1 MSQSVYAE
9 FGVSPNAITGSVE
22 DLNEH
27 QKSMLEQDVAVRDGD
42 DAITFKQLEAENE
55 EATEE
60 DENVEEA
67 EGEEDHE
74 SDDEESETDG
84 EQPEFIELGDAPKEQ
99 PEFIELGDAPKE
111 LTESVT
117 ALDENE
123 AAFDDM
129 VSSAVEAGKVTAD
142 EITAIKAEYAKDG
155 KLSDASYAKL
165 QEAGYTKRF
174 VDSFVRGQ
182 EALAEQY
189 AAGVVRYAGG
199 AEQFNRI
206 LSHLESNDPSTR
218 EALEAAIVRKDI
230 ATTKALLNLAGKT
243 LGKAVGVK
251 PQRTITNQAKPVVA
265 PKATKTEAFSSK
277 ADMIKAMS
285 DPRYLRDAKYTME
298 VRAKVAASSL

>member
-60 DENVEEA
+60 DENVDEA
-67 EGEEDHE
+67 EGDDTEGNDDE
-74 SDDEESETDG
+74 SDTEGDD
-84 EQPEFIELGDAPKEQ
+84 QEFVELGET
-99 PEFIELGDAPKE
+99 PKE

-117 ALDENE
+117 ALNENE

-129 VSSAVEAGKVTAD
+129 VSAAVEAGKVTAD
-142 EITAIKAEYAKDG
+142 DITAIKAEYASKG
-155 KLSDASYAKL
+155 ELSEASYAKL
-165 QEAGYTKRF
+165 AEAGYTKRF

-251 PQRTITNQAKPVVA
+251 PQRTITTQAKPVVA
-265 PKATKTEAFSSK
+265 PKAPQTEAFSSK

>member
-9 FGVSPNAITGSVE
+9 FGVSSNAITGSVE

-42 DAITFKQLEAENE
+42 DAITFKQLEAEQE

-67 EGEEDHE
+67 DGEEAEGHDDESDTEGEE
-74 SDDEESETDG
+74 
-84 EQPEFIELGDAPKEQ
+84 PEFVELGDTPT
-99 PEFIELGDAPKE
+99 E
-111 LTESVT
+111 LTESVS

-129 VSSAVEAGKVTAD
+129 VSAAVEAGKVTAD
-142 EITAIKAEYAKDG
+142 DITAIKAEYAAKG
-155 KLSDASYAKL
+155 ELSEASYAKL
-165 QEAGYTKRF
+165 AEAGYTKRF

-206 LSHLESNDPSTR
+206 LSHLESNDKSTK
-218 EALEAAIVRKDI
+218 EALESAILRKDLVT
-230 ATTKALLNLAGKT
+230 AKAILNLAGRN
-243 LGKAVGVK
+243 LGKARGVP
-251 PQRTITNQAKPVVA
+251 PQRTLTTQGKPAVTV
-265 PKATKTEAFSSK
+265 PKVETEGFSSK
-277 ADMIKAMS
+277 ADMVKAMS

>member
-9 FGVSPNAITGSVE
+9 FGVSSNAITGSVE

-27 QKSMLEQDVAVRDGD
+27 QQSMLEKDVAVRDGD
-42 DAITFKQLEAENE
+42 DAITFKQLEAAEQE

-60 DENVEEA
+60 DESVEETEEEEEVEETEDS
-67 EGEEDHE
+67 EGT
-74 SDDEESETDG
+74 DDVD
-84 EQPEFIELGDAPKEQ
+84 FIELGDT
-99 PEFIELGDAPKE
+99 PKE

-129 VSSAVEAGKVTAD
+129 VSAAVEAGKVTAD
-142 EITAIKAEYAKDG
+142 DITAIKAEYASNG
-155 KLSDASYAKL
+155 ELSEASYAKL
-165 QEAGYTKRF
+165 AEAGYTKRF

-206 LSHLESNDPSTR
+206 LSHLESNDKSTK
-218 EALEAAIVRKDI
+218 EALESAIVRKDL
-230 ATTKALLNLAGKT
+230 ATAKAILNLAGRN
-243 LGKAVGVK
+243 LGKTRGVA
-251 PQRTITNQAKPVVA
+251 PQRTLTTQGKPAVAA
-265 PKATKTEAFSSK
+265 PKVQTEGFSSK

-285 DPRYLRDAKYTME
+285 DPRYLRDAAYTNS
-298 VRAKVAASSL
+298 VRTKVSASSF

>member
-9 FGVSPNAITGSVE
+9 FGVSSNAITGSVE

-60 DENVEEA
+60 DENVEET
-67 EGEEDHE
+67 
-74 SDDEESETDG
+74 DEEEEGVEPEDSEGQD
-84 EQPEFIELGDAPKEQ
+84 QEFVELGET
-99 PEFIELGDAPKE
+99 PKE

-129 VSSAVEAGKVTAD
+129 VSAAVESGKVTAD
-142 EITAIKAEYAKDG
+142 DITAIKAEYASKG
-155 KLSDASYAKL
+155 ELSEASYAKL
-165 QEAGYTKRF
+165 AEAGYTKRF

-206 LSHLESNDPSTR
+206 LSHLEANDKSTK
-218 EALEAAIVRKDI
+218 EALESAIIRKDL
-230 ATTKALLNLAGKT
+230 ATAKAILNLAGRN
-243 LGKAVGVK
+243 LGKTRGVA
-251 PQRTITNQAKPVVA
+251 PQRTLTTQGKPAVSA
-265 PKATKTEAFSSK
+265 PKVKTEGFSSK
-277 ADMIKAMS
+277 ADMVKAMS

>member
-9 FGVSPNAITGSVE
+9 FGVSSNAITGSVE

-27 QKSMLEQDVAVRDGD
+27 QRSMLEQDVAVRDGD
-42 DAITFKQLEAENE
+42 DAITFKQLEDENDST
-55 EATEE
+55 TEE
-60 DENVEEA
+60 DENVDET
-67 EGEEDHE
+67 EGDDTEGNDDE
-74 SDDEESETDG
+74 SDTEGDD
-84 EQPEFIELGDAPKEQ
+84 QEFVELGET
-99 PEFIELGDAPKE
+99 PKE

-117 ALDENE
+117 ALNENE

-129 VSSAVEAGKVTAD
+129 VSAAVEAGNVTAD
-142 EITAIKAEYAKDG
+142 DITAIKAEYASKG
-155 KLSDASYAKL
+155 ELSEASYAKL
-165 QEAGYTKRF
+165 AEAGYTKRF

-206 LSHLESNDPSTR
+206 LSHLEANDKSTK
-218 EALEAAIVRKDI
+218 EALESAIIRKDL
-230 ATTKALLNLAGKT
+230 ATAKAILNLAGRN
-243 LGKAVGVK
+243 LGKTRGVA
-251 PQRTITNQAKPVVA
+251 PQRTLTTQGKPAVST
-265 PKATKTEAFSSK
+265 PKVQTEGFSSK
-277 ADMIKAMS
+277 ADMVKAMS

>member
-27 QKSMLEQDVAVRDGD
+27 QRSMLEQDVAVRDGD

-55 EATEE
+55 EAAEE
-60 DENVEEA
+60 DDNVEET
-67 EGEEDHE
+67 EGDDTEGNDDE
-74 SDDEESETDG
+74 SDTEGDD
-84 EQPEFIELGDAPKEQ
+84 QEFVELGET
-99 PEFIELGDAPKE
+99 PKE

-117 ALDENE
+117 ALNENE

-129 VSSAVEAGKVTAD
+129 VSAAVEAGKVTAD
-142 EITAIKAEYAKDG
+142 DITAIKAEYASKG
-155 KLSDASYAKL
+155 ELSEASYAKL
-165 QEAGYTKRF
+165 AEAGYTKRF

-206 LSHLESNDPSTR
+206 LSHLEANDKSTK
-218 EALEAAIVRKDI
+218 EALESAIIRKDL
-230 ATTKALLNLAGKT
+230 ATAKAILNLAGRN
-243 LGKAVGVK
+243 LGKTRGVA
-251 PQRTITNQAKPVVA
+251 PQRTLTTQGKPAVSA
-265 PKATKTEAFSSK
+265 PKVQTEGFSSK
-277 ADMIKAMS
+277 ADMVKAMS

>member
-22 DLNEH
+22 ALNEH

-60 DENVEEA
+60 DENVDEA
-67 EGEEDHE
+67 EGDDTEGNDDE
-74 SDDEESETDG
+74 SDTEGDD
-84 EQPEFIELGDAPKEQ
+84 QEFVELGET
-99 PEFIELGDAPKE
+99 PKE

-117 ALDENE
+117 ALNENE

-129 VSSAVEAGKVTAD
+129 VSAAVEAGKVTAD
-142 EITAIKAEYAKDG
+142 DITAIKAEYASKG
-155 KLSDASYAKL
+155 ELSEASYAKL
-165 QEAGYTKRF
+165 AEAGYTKRF

-251 PQRTITNQAKPVVA
+251 PQRTITTQAKPVVA
-265 PKATKTEAFSSK
+265 PKTPQTEAFSSK

>member
-9 FGVSPNAITGSVE
+9 FGVSSNAITGSVE

-60 DENVEEA
+60 DENVEET

-74 SDDEESETDG
+74 SDDEESKTDG
-84 EQPEFIELGDAPKEQ
+84 EQPEFIELGDAPT
-99 PEFIELGDAPKE
+99 E

-142 EITAIKAEYAKDG
+142 EITAIKDEYAKDG

-206 LSHLESNDPSTR
+206 LSHLESNDKSTK
-218 EALEAAIVRKDI
+218 EALESAIIRKDL
-230 ATTKALLNLAGKT
+230 ATAKAILNLAGRN
-243 LGKAVGVK
+243 LGKTRGVS
-251 PQRTITNQAKPVVA
+251 PQRTLTTQGKPAVAA
-265 PKATKTEAFSSK
+265 PKVQTEGFSSK
-277 ADMIKAMS
+277 ADMVKAMS
-285 DPRYLRDAKYTME
+285 DPRYLRDAKYTMD

>member
-9 FGVSPNAITGSVE
+9 FGVSSNAITGSVE

-42 DAITFKQLEAENE
+42 DAITFKQLEAETE

-60 DENVEEA
+60 DDNVDET

-84 EQPEFIELGDAPKEQ
+84 EQ

-218 EALEAAIVRKDI
+218 EALE
-230 ATTKALLNLAGKT
+230 
-243 LGKAVGVK
+243 
-251 PQRTITNQAKPVVA
+251 
-265 PKATKTEAFSSK
+265 
-277 ADMIKAMS
+277 
-285 DPRYLRDAKYTME
+285 
-298 VRAKVAASSL
+298 

>member
-27 QKSMLEQDVAVRDGD
+27 QQSMLEKDVAVRDGD
-42 DAITFKQLEAENE
+42 DAITFKQLEAEQE

-60 DENVEEA
+60 DENVEET
-67 EGEEDHE
+67 EGEETE
-74 SDDEESETDG
+74 GNDDESETEGDDDVD
-84 EQPEFIELGDAPKEQ
+84 FVELGDT
-99 PEFIELGDAPKE
+99 PKE
-111 LTESVT
+111 LTESVS

-129 VSSAVEAGKVTAD
+129 VSAAVEAGKVTAD
-142 EITAIKAEYAKDG
+142 DITAIKAEYASKG
-155 KLSDASYAKL
+155 ELSEASYAKL
-165 QEAGYTKRF
+165 AEAGYTKRF

-206 LSHLESNDPSTR
+206 LSHLEANDKSTK
-218 EALEAAIVRKDI
+218 EALESAIIRKDLVT
-230 ATTKALLNLAGKT
+230 AKAILNLAGRN
-243 LGKAVGVK
+243 LGKARGVQ
-251 PQRTITNQAKPVVA
+251 PQRTITTQGKPAVSA
-265 PKATKTEAFSSK
+265 PKVETEGFSSK
-277 ADMIKAMS
+277 ADMVKAMS
-285 DPRYLRDAKYTME
+285 DPRYLRDAKYTMD

>member
-27 QKSMLEQDVAVRDGD
+27 QQSMLEKDVAVRDGD
-42 DAITFKQLEAENE
+42 DAITFKQLEAEQ

-60 DENVEEA
+60 ELEVETDEEEQ
-67 EGEEDHE
+67 
-74 SDDEESETDG
+74 DEESEDSEG
-84 EQPEFIELGDAPKEQ
+84 ADDQEFVELGET
-99 PEFIELGDAPKE
+99 PKE

-129 VSSAVEAGKVTAD
+129 VSAAVEAGKVTAD
-142 EITAIKAEYAKDG
+142 DITAIKAEYASKG
-155 KLSDASYAKL
+155 ELSEASYAKL
-165 QEAGYTKRF
+165 AEAGYTKRF

-206 LSHLESNDPSTR
+206 LSHLEANDKSTK
-218 EALEAAIVRKDI
+218 EALESAIVRKDL
-230 ATTKALLNLAGKT
+230 TTAKAILNLAGRN
-243 LGKAVGVK
+243 LGKTRG
-251 PQRTITNQAKPVVA
+251 VA
-265 PKATKTEAFSSK
+265 PARTLTTQGKPAVSAPKVQTEGFSSK
-277 ADMIKAMS
+277 ADMVKAMS
-285 DPRYLRDAKYTME
+285 DPRYLRDAKYTMD

>member
-9 FGVSPNAITGSVE
+9 FGVSSNAITGSVE

-27 QKSMLEQDVAVRDGD
+27 QQSMLEKDVAVRDGD
-42 DAITFKQLEAENE
+42 DAITFKQLEAEQQE

-60 DENVEEA
+60 GENVEEA
-67 EGEEDHE
+67 EGEETEGNDDE
-74 SDDEESETDG
+74 SDTEGDD
-84 EQPEFIELGDAPKEQ
+84 QEFVELGDT
-99 PEFIELGDAPKE
+99 PKE

-129 VSSAVEAGKVTAD
+129 VSAAVEAGKVTAD
-142 EITAIKAEYAKDG
+142 DISAIKAEYASKG
-155 KLSDASYAKL
+155 ELSEASYAKL
-165 QEAGYTKRF
+165 AEAGYTKRF

-206 LSHLESNDPSTR
+206 LSHLESNDKSTK
-218 EALEAAIVRKDI
+218 EALESAILRKDLVT
-230 ATTKALLNLAGKT
+230 AKAILNLAGRN
-243 LGKAVGVK
+243 LGKTRGVA
-251 PQRTITNQAKPVVA
+251 PQRTLTTQGKPAVAA
-265 PKATKTEAFSSK
+265 PKVQTEGFSSK

-285 DPRYLRDAKYTME
+285 DPRYLRDAAYTNS
-298 VRAKVAASSL
+298 VRTKVAASSF

>member
-9 FGVSPNAITGSVE
+9 FGVSSNAITGSVE

-27 QKSMLEQDVAVRDGD
+27 QQSMLEKDVAVRDGD
-42 DAITFKQLEAENE
+42 DAITFKQLEAEQE

-60 DENVEEA
+60 DENVEET
-67 EGEEDHE
+67 
-74 SDDEESETDG
+74 DEEEEVEETEDSEGQD
-84 EQPEFIELGDAPKEQ
+84 QEFIELGDT
-99 PEFIELGDAPKE
+99 PKE
-111 LTESVT
+111 LTESVS

-129 VSSAVEAGKVTAD
+129 VSAAVEAGKVTAD
-142 EITAIKAEYAKDG
+142 DITAIKAEYAAKG
-155 KLSDASYAKL
+155 ELSEASYAKL
-165 QEAGYTKRF
+165 AEAGYTKRF

-206 LSHLESNDPSTR
+206 LSHLEANDKSTK
-218 EALEAAIVRKDI
+218 EALESAIIRKDLVT
-230 ATTKALLNLAGKT
+230 AKAILNLAGRN
-243 LGKAVGVK
+243 LGKARGVQ
-251 PQRTITNQAKPVVA
+251 PQRTITTQGKPAVAA
-265 PKATKTEAFSSK
+265 PKVETEGFGSK
-277 ADMIKAMS
+277 ADMVKAMS

>member
-9 FGVSPNAITGSVE
+9 FGVSSNAITGSVE

-60 DENVEEA
+60 DENVEEN

-74 SDDEESETDG
+74 SDDKES
-84 EQPEFIELGDAPKEQ
+84 
-99 PEFIELGDAPKE
+99 EFIELGDAPKE

-251 PQRTITNQAKPVVA
+251 PQRTITTQAKPVVA
-265 PKATKTEAFSSK
+265 PKAPQTEAFSSK
-277 ADMIKAMS
+277 AEMIKAMS

>member
-9 FGVSPNAITGSVE
+9 FGVSSNAITGSVE

-42 DAITFKQLEAENE
+42 DAITFKQLEAEQE
-55 EATEE
+55 EANEE

-67 EGEEDHE
+67 EGEETEGHDG
-74 SDDEESETDG
+74 ESETDS
-84 EQPEFIELGDAPKEQ
+84 EEPEFVELGDT
-99 PEFIELGDAPKE
+99 PKE
-111 LTESVT
+111 LTESVS

-129 VSSAVEAGKVTAD
+129 VSAAVEAGKVTAD
-142 EITAIKAEYAKDG
+142 DIATIKAEYASKG
-155 KLSDASYAKL
+155 ELSEESYAKL
-165 QEAGYTKRF
+165 AEAGYTKRF

-206 LSHLESNDPSTR
+206 LSHLESNDKSTK
-218 EALEAAIVRKDI
+218 EALESAILRKDLVT
-230 ATTKALLNLAGKT
+230 AKAILNLAGRS
-243 LGKAVGVK
+243 LGKARGVQ
-251 PQRTITNQAKPVVA
+251 PQRTVTTQGKPAVAA
-265 PKATKTEAFSSK
+265 PKVQTEGFSSK
-277 ADMIKAMS
+277 ADMVKAMS

>member
-9 FGVSPNAITGSVE
+9 FGVSSNAITGSVE

-27 QKSMLEQDVAVRDGD
+27 QRSMLEQDVAVRDGD
-42 DAITFKQLEAENE
+42 DAITFKQLEDENDST
-55 EATEE
+55 TEE
-60 DENVEEA
+60 DENVDET
-67 EGEEDHE
+67 EGDDTEGNDDE
-74 SDDEESETDG
+74 SDTEGDD
-84 EQPEFIELGDAPKEQ
+84 QEFVELGET
-99 PEFIELGDAPKE
+99 PKE

-117 ALDENE
+117 ALNENE

-129 VSSAVEAGKVTAD
+129 VSAAVEAGKVTAD
-142 EITAIKAEYAKDG
+142 DITAIKAEYASKG
-155 KLSDASYAKL
+155 ELSEASYAKL
-165 QEAGYTKRF
+165 AEAGYTKRF

-206 LSHLESNDPSTR
+206 LSHLEANDKSTK
-218 EALEAAIVRKDI
+218 EALESAIIRKDL
-230 ATTKALLNLAGKT
+230 ATAKAILNLAGRN
-243 LGKAVGVK
+243 LGKTRGVA
-251 PQRTITNQAKPVVA
+251 PQRTLTTQGKPAVST
-265 PKATKTEAFSSK
+265 PKVQTEGFSSK
-277 ADMIKAMS
+277 ADMVKAMS

>member
-9 FGVSPNAITGSVE
+9 FGVSSNAITGSVE

-27 QKSMLEQDVAVRDGD
+27 QQSMLEKDVAVRDGD
-42 DAITFKQLEAENE
+42 DAITFKQLEAEQQE

-60 DENVEEA
+60 DENVEETEEEEEVEETEDS
-67 EGEEDHE
+67 EGQD
-74 SDDEESETDG
+74 
-84 EQPEFIELGDAPKEQ
+84 QEFVELGET
-99 PEFIELGDAPKE
+99 PKE

-129 VSSAVEAGKVTAD
+129 VSAAIEAGKVTAD
-142 EITAIKAEYAKDG
+142 DITAIKAEYASKG
-155 KLSDASYAKL
+155 ELSEASYAKL
-165 QEAGYTKRF
+165 AEAGYTKRF

-206 LSHLESNDPSTR
+206 LSHLEANDKSTK
-218 EALEAAIVRKDI
+218 EALESAIIRKDL
-230 ATTKALLNLAGKT
+230 ATAKAILNLAGRN
-243 LGKAVGVK
+243 LGKTRGVA
-251 PQRTITNQAKPVVA
+251 PQRTLTTQGKPAVAA
-265 PKATKTEAFSSK
+265 PKVQTEGFSSK

-285 DPRYLRDAKYTME
+285 DPRYLRDAAYTNS
-298 VRAKVAASSL
+298 VRTKVAASSF

>member
-9 FGVSPNAITGSVE
+9 FGVSSNAITGSVD

-42 DAITFKQLEAENE
+42 DAITFKQLEAEQE

-60 DENVEEA
+60 DENVEET
-67 EGEEDHE
+67 EGEENQE
-74 SDDEESETDG
+74 SDSDDDG
-84 EQPEFIELGDAPKEQ
+84 EQPEFIELGDT
-99 PEFIELGDAPKE
+99 PKE

-142 EITAIKAEYAKDG
+142 DITAIKAEYAKDG
-155 KLSDASYAKL
+155 KLSEASYAKL
-165 QEAGYTKRF
+165 KEAGYTKRF

-189 AAGVVRYAGG
+189 AAGVVRFAGG
-199 AEQFNRI
+199 PDQFNRI
-206 LSHLESNDPSTR
+206 LSHLEANDKSTK
-218 EALEAAIVRKDI
+218 EALESAIIRKDI
-230 ATTKALLNLAGKT
+230 ATTKAILNLAGKT

-265 PKATKTEAFSSK
+265 PKATPAEAFSSK

>member
-9 FGVSPNAITGSVE
+9 FGVSSNAITGSVE

-27 QKSMLEQDVAVRDGD
+27 QQSMLEKDVAVRDGD
-42 DAITFKQLEAENE
+42 DAITFKQLEAEHE

-60 DENVEEA
+60 DENVEETEEEEEVEETEDS
-67 EGEEDHE
+67 EGQ
-74 SDDEESETDG
+74 DDAPD
-84 EQPEFIELGDAPKEQ
+84 FIELGDT
-99 PEFIELGDAPKE
+99 PKE

-142 EITAIKAEYAKDG
+142 EITGIKAEYAKDG

-165 QEAGYTKRF
+165 AEAGYTKRF

-189 AAGVVRYAGG
+189 AAGIVRFAGG
-199 AEQFNRI
+199 PDQFNRV
-206 LSHLESNDPSTR
+206 LSHLQTNDPSTKD
-218 EALEAAIVRKDI
+218 ALEAAIVRKDV
-230 ATTKALLNLAGKT
+230 ATAKAILNLAGKT

-251 PQRTITNQAKPVVA
+251 PARTITTHGKPAVAA
-265 PKATKTEAFSSK
+265 PKVQAEGFDSK

-285 DPRYLRDAKYTME
+285 DPRYLRDATYTNQ

>member
-9 FGVSPNAITGSVE
+9 FGVSSNAITGSVE

-27 QKSMLEQDVAVRDGD
+27 QQSMLEKDVAVRDGD
-42 DAITFKQLEAENE
+42 DAITFKQLEAEQQE

-60 DENVEEA
+60 DENVEETEEEEEVEETEDS
-67 EGEEDHE
+67 EGQD
-74 SDDEESETDG
+74 
-84 EQPEFIELGDAPKEQ
+84 QEFVELGET
-99 PEFIELGDAPKE
+99 PKE

-123 AAFDDM
+123 AALDDM
-129 VSSAVEAGKVTAD
+129 VSAAIEAGKVTAD
-142 EITAIKAEYAKDG
+142 DITAIKAEYASKG
-155 KLSDASYAKL
+155 ELSEASYAKL
-165 QEAGYTKRF
+165 AEAGYTKRF

-206 LSHLESNDPSTR
+206 LSHLEANDKSTK
-218 EALEAAIVRKDI
+218 EALESAIIRKDL
-230 ATTKALLNLAGKT
+230 ATAKAILNLAGRN
-243 LGKAVGVK
+243 LGKTRGVA
-251 PQRTITNQAKPVVA
+251 PQRTLTTQGKPAVAA
-265 PKATKTEAFSSK
+265 PKVQTEGFSSK

-285 DPRYLRDAKYTME
+285 DPRYLRDAAYTNS
-298 VRAKVAASSL
+298 VRTKVAASSF

>member
-1 MSQSVYAE
+1 M
-9 FGVSPNAITGSVE
+9 
-22 DLNEH
+22 
-27 QKSMLEQDVAVRDGD
+27 
-42 DAITFKQLEAENE
+42 
-55 EATEE
+55 
-60 DENVEEA
+60 
-67 EGEEDHE
+67 
-74 SDDEESETDG
+74 
-84 EQPEFIELGDAPKEQ
+84 
-99 PEFIELGDAPKE
+99 
-111 LTESVT
+111 
-117 ALDENE
+117 
-123 AAFDDM
+123 
-129 VSSAVEAGKVTAD
+129 
-142 EITAIKAEYAKDG
+142 
-155 KLSDASYAKL
+155 

-265 PKATKTEAFSSK
+265 PKAPQTEVFSSK

>member
-27 QKSMLEQDVAVRDGD
+27 QQSMLEKDVAVRDGD
-42 DAITFKQLEAENE
+42 DSITFKQLEAEQE

-60 DENVEEA
+60 EQEVETDEEEEVEETEDS
-67 EGEEDHE
+67 EGQD
-74 SDDEESETDG
+74 
-84 EQPEFIELGDAPKEQ
+84 QEFVELGET
-99 PEFIELGDAPKE
+99 PKE

-129 VSSAVEAGKVTAD
+129 VSAAVEAGKVTAD

-251 PQRTITNQAKPVVA
+251 PQRTITTQAKPVVA
-265 PKATKTEAFSSK
+265 PKAPQTEAFSSK

>member
-9 FGVSPNAITGSVE
+9 FGVSSNAITGSVE

-27 QKSMLEQDVAVRDGD
+27 QQSMLEKDVAVRDGD
-42 DAITFKQLEAENE
+42 DAITFKQLEDEQE

-60 DENVEEA
+60 DENVEET
-67 EGEEDHE
+67 
-74 SDDEESETDG
+74 DEEEEVGKTEDSEGNGDVD
-84 EQPEFIELGDAPKEQ
+84 FVELGDT
-99 PEFIELGDAPKE
+99 PKE

-117 ALDENE
+117 ALNENE

-129 VSSAVEAGKVTAD
+129 VSAAVEAGKVTAD
-142 EITAIKAEYAKDG
+142 DITAIKAEYASKG
-155 KLSDASYAKL
+155 ELSEASYAKL
-165 QEAGYTKRF
+165 AEAGYTKRF

-189 AAGVVRYAGG
+189 AAGVVRYAGD

-206 LSHLESNDPSTR
+206 LSHLEANDKSTK
-218 EALEAAIVRKDI
+218 EALESAIIRKDL
-230 ATTKALLNLAGKT
+230 ATAKAILNLAGRN
-243 LGKAVGVK
+243 LGKTRGVA
-251 PQRTITNQAKPVVA
+251 PQRTLTTQGKPAVSA
-265 PKATKTEAFSSK
+265 PKVQTEGFSSK
-277 ADMIKAMS
+277 ADMVKAMS

>member
-9 FGVSPNAITGSVE
+9 FGVSSNAITGSVE

-42 DAITFKQLEAENE
+42 DAITFKQLEAEQE

-60 DENVEEA
+60 DENVEGA
-67 EGEEDHE
+67 EGEETEGQDG
-74 SDDEESETDG
+74 ESETDS
-84 EQPEFIELGDAPKEQ
+84 EEPEFVELGDT
-99 PEFIELGDAPKE
+99 PKE
-111 LTESVT
+111 LTESVS

-129 VSSAVEAGKVTAD
+129 VSAAVEAGKVTAD
-142 EITAIKAEYAKDG
+142 DIATIKAEYASKG
-155 KLSDASYAKL
+155 ELSEASYAKL
-165 QEAGYTKRF
+165 AEAGYTKRF

-206 LSHLESNDPSTR
+206 LSHLESNDKSTK
-218 EALEAAIVRKDI
+218 EALESAILRKDLVT
-230 ATTKALLNLAGKT
+230 AKAILNLAGRS
-243 LGKAVGVK
+243 LGKARGVQ
-251 PQRTITNQAKPVVA
+251 PQRTVTTQGKPAVAA
-265 PKATKTEAFSSK
+265 PKVQTEGFSSK
-277 ADMIKAMS
+277 ADMVKAMS

>member
-9 FGVSPNAITGSVE
+9 FGVSSNAITGSVE

-60 DENVEEA
+60 DENVEEN

-74 SDDEESETDG
+74 SDDKES
-84 EQPEFIELGDAPKEQ
+84 
-99 PEFIELGDAPKE
+99 EFIELGDAPKE

-243 LGKAVGVK
+243 LGKAVGVE
-251 PQRTITNQAKPVVA
+251 PQRTITTQAKPVVA
-265 PKATKTEAFSSK
+265 PKAPQTEAFSSK
-277 ADMIKAMS
+277 AEMIKAMS

>member
-27 QKSMLEQDVAVRDGD
+27 QQSMLEKDVAVRDGD

-55 EATEE
+55 GATEE

-67 EGEEDHE
+67 EDDDTEGNDDE
-74 SDDEESETDG
+74 SDTEGDD
-84 EQPEFIELGDAPKEQ
+84 QEFVELGET
-99 PEFIELGDAPKE
+99 PKE

-117 ALDENE
+117 ALNENE

-129 VSSAVEAGKVTAD
+129 VSAAVEAGKVTAD
-142 EITAIKAEYAKDG
+142 DITAIKAEYASKG
-155 KLSDASYAKL
+155 ELSEASYAKL
-165 QEAGYTKRF
+165 AEAGYTKRF

-206 LSHLESNDPSTR
+206 LSHLEANDKSTK
-218 EALEAAIVRKDI
+218 EALESAIIRKDL
-230 ATTKALLNLAGKT
+230 ATAKAILNLAGRN
-243 LGKAVGVK
+243 LGKTRGVA
-251 PQRTITNQAKPVVA
+251 PQRTLTTQGKPAVA
-265 PKATKTEAFSSK
+265 TPKVQTEGFSSK
-277 ADMIKAMS
+277 ADMVKAMS
-285 DPRYLRDAKYTME
+285 DPRYLRDSKYTME

>member
-9 FGVSPNAITGSVE
+9 FGVSSNAITGSVE

-42 DAITFKQLEAENE
+42 DAITFKKLEAENE

-60 DENVEEA
+60 DENVEED
-67 EGEEDHE
+67 EGEEDQE
-74 SDDEESETDG
+74 SDDEESGAEG
-84 EQPEFIELGDAPKEQ
+84 EEPEFVELGDT
-99 PEFIELGDAPKE
+99 PKE
-111 LTESVT
+111 LTESVA

-129 VSSAVEAGKVTAD
+129 VSAAVEAGKVTAED
-142 EITAIKAEYAKDG
+142 ITAIKAEYAKDG

-189 AAGVVRYAGG
+189 AAGIVRFAGG
-199 AEQFNRI
+199 AEQFNRV
-206 LSHLESNDPSTR
+206 LSHLQTNDPSTKD
-218 EALEAAIVRKDI
+218 ALEAAIVRKDV
-230 ATTKALLNLAGKT
+230 ATAKAILNLAGKT

-251 PQRTITNQAKPVVA
+251 PARTITTQGKPAVAA
-265 PKATKTEAFSSK
+265 PKAQAEGFDSK

-285 DPRYLRDAKYTME
+285 DPRYLRDATYTNQ

>member
-60 DENVEEA
+60 DENVDEA
-67 EGEEDHE
+67 EGDDTEGNDDE
-74 SDDEESETDG
+74 SDTEGDD
-84 EQPEFIELGDAPKEQ
+84 QEFVELGET
-99 PEFIELGDAPKE
+99 PKE

-117 ALDENE
+117 ALNENE

-142 EITAIKAEYAKDG
+142 DISAIKAEYASKG
-155 KLSDASYAKL
+155 ELSEASYAKL
-165 QEAGYTKRF
+165 AEAGYTKRF

-251 PQRTITNQAKPVVA
+251 PQRTITTQAKPVVA
-265 PKATKTEAFSSK
+265 PKAPQTEAFSSK

>member
-27 QKSMLEQDVAVRDGD
+27 QRSMLEQDVAVRDGD

-60 DENVEEA
+60 DENVDET
-67 EGEEDHE
+67 EGDDTEGNDDE
-74 SDDEESETDG
+74 SDTEGDD
-84 EQPEFIELGDAPKEQ
+84 QEFVELGET
-99 PEFIELGDAPKE
+99 PKE

-117 ALDENE
+117 ALNENE

-129 VSSAVEAGKVTAD
+129 VSAAVEAGKVTAD
-142 EITAIKAEYAKDG
+142 DITAIKAEYASKG
-155 KLSDASYAKL
+155 ELSEASYAKL
-165 QEAGYTKRF
+165 AEAGYTKRF

-206 LSHLESNDPSTR
+206 LSHLEANDKSTK
-218 EALEAAIVRKDI
+218 EALESAIIRKDL
-230 ATTKALLNLAGKT
+230 ATAKAILNLAGRN
-243 LGKAVGVK
+243 LGKTRGVA
-251 PQRTITNQAKPVVA
+251 PQRTLTTQGKPAVST
-265 PKATKTEAFSSK
+265 PKVQTEGFSSK
-277 ADMIKAMS
+277 ADMVKAMS

>member
-22 DLNEH
+22 DLTEH
-27 QKSMLEQDVAVRDGD
+27 QQSMLEKDVAVRDGD
-42 DAITFKQLEAENE
+42 DAITFKQLEAEQQE
-55 EATEE
+55 EVTEE
-60 DENVEEA
+60 DENVEETEEEEEVEETEDS
-67 EGEEDHE
+67 EGQD
-74 SDDEESETDG
+74 
-84 EQPEFIELGDAPKEQ
+84 QEFIELGET
-99 PEFIELGDAPKE
+99 PKE

-129 VSSAVEAGKVTAD
+129 VSAAVEAGKVTAD
-142 EITAIKAEYAKDG
+142 DITAIKAEYASKG
-155 KLSDASYAKL
+155 ELSEASYAKL
-165 QEAGYTKRF
+165 AEAGYTKRF

-206 LSHLESNDPSTR
+206 LSHLEANDKSTK
-218 EALEAAIVRKDI
+218 EALESAIIRKDL
-230 ATTKALLNLAGKT
+230 ATAKAILNLAGRN
-243 LGKAVGVK
+243 LGKTRGVA
-251 PQRTITNQAKPVVA
+251 PQRTLTTQGKPAVSA
-265 PKATKTEAFSSK
+265 PKVQTEGFSSK
-277 ADMIKAMS
+277 ADMVKAMS

>member
-42 DAITFKQLEAENE
+42 DAITFKKLEAENE
-55 EATEE
+55 GATEE
-60 DENVEEA
+60 DENVDEA
-67 EGEEDHE
+67 EGDDTEGNDDE
-74 SDDEESETDG
+74 SDTEGDD
-84 EQPEFIELGDAPKEQ
+84 QEFVELGET
-99 PEFIELGDAPKE
+99 PKE

-129 VSSAVEAGKVTAD
+129 VSSAVESGKVTAD
-142 EITAIKAEYAKDG
+142 DITAIKAEYASKG
-155 KLSDASYAKL
+155 ELSEASYAKL
-165 QEAGYTKRF
+165 AEAGYTKRF

-206 LSHLESNDPSTR
+206 LSHLEANDKSTK
-218 EALEAAIVRKDI
+218 EALESAIVRKDLVT
-230 ATTKALLNLAGKT
+230 AKAILNLAGRN
-243 LGKAVGVK
+243 LGKTRGVA
-251 PQRTITNQAKPVVA
+251 PARTITTQGKPAVAA
-265 PKATKTEAFSSK
+265 PKVQTEGFSSK
-277 ADMIKAMS
+277 ADMVKAMS
-285 DPRYLRDAKYTME
+285 DPRYLRDAKYTMD